1 MTGDPYDLERFVLAQ
16 DNDGMYHTALGELR
30 RGRKTTHWMWF
41 TFPQLVGLGR
51 SAMSRKFAIASL
63 DEARAYLHHSVL
75 GPRLV
80 ECARAVVE
88 SISPTAE
95 QVFGAVDT
103 QKLQSSMTLFMRAS
117 TDESLFGHVLDR
129 YFDGE
134 PDSTTDR
141 LLDPE

>member
-1 MTGDPYDLERFVLAQ
+1 MKRG
-16 DNDGMYHTALGELR
+16 HT
-30 RGRKTTHWMWF
+30 
-41 TFPQLVGLGR
+41 
-51 SAMSRKFAIASL
+51 S
-63 DEARAYLHHSVL
+63 HHSVL

-117 TDESLFGHVLDR
+117 TDESLFGRVLDR